1 MNEQAVTDAFREGLG
16 IPLAMAWSADAAQG
30 PEWKGS
36 QNAHASRISA
46 WRRGRKALGE
56 VMGKLGLTDDPIGW
70 EAPGPGLSLAH
81 TDGWAVAVGRVDGGF
96 VGIDLE
102 AADRKVT
109 SGALLRLGTGME
121 VSDAGGITAGLVL
134 WTALEAVHK
143 ARCVEGDLIPG
154 QIRLLPEGPG
164 HGRAEADG
172 KDYRWLALQTE
183 RGVVTIA
190 APMADSVERPAT

>member
-1 MNEQAVTDAFREGLG
+1 MADAFRAGLG

-30 PEWKGS
+30 PEWKGNP
-36 QNAHASRISA
+36 NAHARRISA

-56 VMGKLGLTDDPIGW
+56 VMGQLGRKEDPTRW
-70 EAPGPGLSLAH
+70 AAPGPGLSLAH
-81 TDGWAVAVGRVDGGF
+81 TEDWAVAVGRLDGGL

-102 AADRKVT
+102 NVDREV
-109 SGALLRLGTGME
+109 SLGALLRLGIGPE
-121 VSDAGGITAGLVL
+121 VSGAEVVVARLVL

-143 ARCVEGDLIPG
+143 ARCVEGGLIPG

-183 RGVVTIA
+183 RGLVTIA